1 MDGCRLHRAV
11 VKCRFETSVYWKSEA
26 IRSVALKHL
35 NPLRTLRLL
44 TALSAASSPV
54 YVPLFVGIAT
64 PMVSTSTVV
73 AQSPPGGSLPPIPPA
88 AQAFASLPSA
98 APAVPGVEVL
108 AKELLGKAQAALK
121 EGRKEV
127 ALKTLAQ
134 AQLVGPATAEW
145 NAEVQ
150 KTRKQFEAMGVTPAV
165 MDNAFIMAQ
174 QAMPNQLRSNGTML
188 PPLGLPVAANNTTA
202 PNNALPTLP
211 PLPGTVPSLQ
221 TLTPNPLRDQAVSLT
236 AQAKFAMDRGDVA
249 GARRMIDQAIAL
261 KVPDKDFGSSQTR
274 PWEVEL
280 AISSKEKLTG
290 NIMQASA
297 SMPSMQTG
305 VQNAG
310 GASPAQTNSVQ
321 NSLFQPKSDST
332 KVAPASG
339 VLSSFDAEVSGQ
351 DLYRQ
356 GVSEL
361 TAGNKKEAME
371 KFRAAYAKRSDL
383 DQATVSQLKDKLTQL
398 EPRSSGEPESISALS
413 AEGRES
419 QIKRQRLFSEVSG
432 EIADAERMAMANKPL
447 EALDKLRT
455 LRNRITQ
462 SDVDSNYRKSM
473 FTMVDKVSGNIEAWV
488 EQNKVAIQLDQRNKQ
503 IEDRMDIEAQ
513 SKAKSDLQVQTLVD
527 QYNDLIDQR
536 RFEEAIEVAKRVS
549 ELKPGSEIAAVMM
562 TKARAQARIEEYELI
577 RGLKE
582 ENFMRIM
589 LNTEMSST
597 PFDDNRPFAF
607 PSVKEW
613 TDLSERR
620 LKDKTDS
627 KILPSEKKIRE
638 ALDEPFSASF
648 DKRPLSEAMRTIG
661 EMFGVPVDIDQR
673 SIEEEGVT
681 VDTPVTLDL
690 QGNSIRL
697 KSALN
702 QILEKLNLTYAVKNE
717 TLTIQSRRFTQR
729 ELQTKTYNVKDLV
742 IPIPNFVSD
751 NNTGMAGALQAAFQA
766 QTSFASATV
775 RPQESTLT
783 ASRMASI
790 DPKSSVMAQIA
801 AMPNLT
807 GVSPSLAAAMPGAGL
822 SAYANASEGLGGGG
836 AMANYGELINLIQQT
851 ITPDAWDIGG
861 GTSTMLEF
869 RQNLSLVVSAPQET
883 HEAIADLLKS
893 LRSLG
898 DLQVTIEVKFIQLQD
913 TFFEQIGVDF
923 DVKFDDNVRQI
934 PRDDQG
940 PSVAVGLSSGLGSGA
955 PTFTSDLDLTLSNN
969 FTVTPPFGA
978 PDIGQA
984 TTFGMAILSDME
996 LFFFL
1001 QASQGNSR
1009 QNVLNAPKVTMY
1021 DGQTASIND
1030 TAQRPF
1036 VTSFQPVVG
1045 DFAVAQQPI
1054 IVVLNEGTMLN
1065 VQSVVSQDKRFVRM
1079 TLNPQFTRIESA
1091 DRQFTFQGRRSTRT
1105 GTVTSILNPNGS
1117 RIRDDEEEVTE
1128 GTTVQQPTFGTTN
1141 ISTTV
1146 NVPDGGTILLGGIKR
1161 LQEGRTERGT
1171 PILSKIPYLSRLFKN
1186 NAIGR
1191 TTNTLMMT
1199 VTPRI
1204 IIPEEEEELLGVSAA
1219 RP

>member
-1 MDGCRLHRAV
+1 M
-11 VKCRFETSVYWKSEA
+11 
-26 IRSVALKHL
+26 KHL

-88 AQAFASLPSA
+88 AQSYASPQNT

-108 AKELLGKAQAALK
+108 AKELLSKASAALK

-127 ALKTLAQ
+127 AVQTLAQ
-134 AQLVGPATAEW
+134 AQLVGPLTAEW
-145 NAEVQ
+145 TAEVQ
-150 KTRKQFEAMGVTPAV
+150 KTKKQFEAMGVTPAV
-165 MDNAFIMAQ
+165 MDNAYKMAQ
-174 QAMPNQLRSNGTML
+174 QAMPNQLRSNGTTL
-188 PPLGLPVAANNTTA
+188 PLLGLPVASNNPPPA
-202 PNNALPTLP
+202 LP
-211 PLPGTVPSLQ
+211 PLPGTAPNLQ
-221 TLTPNPLRDQAVSLT
+221 ALTPNPLRDQAVSLT

-249 GARRMIDQAIAL
+249 SARRMIDQAIAL
-261 KVPDKDFGSSQTR
+261 KVPDKDFGASQTR

-290 NIMQASA
+290 NIMQATA
-297 SMPSMQTG
+297 NMPTSQTG

-310 GASPAQTNSVQ
+310 GTAPAQTNSVQ
-321 NSLFQPKSDST
+321 NSVFQPKSDST

-339 VLSSFDAEVSGQ
+339 VLTSFDATTSGQ
-351 DLYRQ
+351 ELYQQ
-356 GVSEL
+356 GLSDL

-371 KFRAAYAKRSDL
+371 KFRAAYAKKSEL
-383 DQATVSQLKDKLTQL
+383 DPAVLSQLKDKLTQL
-398 EPRSSGEPESISALS
+398 EPRSSGEPESISALGV
-413 AEGRES
+413 EGRES

-503 IEDRMDIEAQ
+503 VEDRMDIESQ
-513 SKAKSDLQVQTLVD
+513 SRAKSDLQVQTLVD

-562 TKARAQARIEEYELI
+562 TKARAQARYEEYELI

-582 ENFMRIM
+582 ENFMRLM
-589 LNTEMSST
+589 LNTEISST

-613 TDLSERR
+613 TDLSDRR
-620 LKDKTDS
+620 LRDRTDS

-751 NNTGMAGALQAAFQA
+751 NNTGMSGALQAAFQA

-775 RPQESTLT
+775 RPQESALT

-790 DPKSSVMAQIA
+790 DPKSSVMTQIA
-801 AMPNLT
+801 AMPNMT
-807 GVSPSLAAAMPGAGL
+807 GMSPSLAAAMPGAGL

-836 AMANYGELINLIQQT
+836 AIANYQELITLIQQT

-861 GTSTMLEF
+861 GTSTMTEF

-923 DVKFDDNVRQI
+923 DVKFDDNVRQL

-984 TTFGMAILSDME
+984 TSFGMAILSDME

-1021 DGQTASIND
+1021 DGQSATIND

-1105 GTVTSILNPNGS
+1105 GTVTSILNPNGT
-1117 RIRDDEEEVTE
+1117 RVRDDEEDVVE

-1204 IIPEEEEELLGVSAA
+1204 IIPEEEEKSVKFQTFEFIFQE
-1219 RP
+1219 

>member
-1 MDGCRLHRAV
+1 
-11 VKCRFETSVYWKSEA
+11 
-26 IRSVALKHL
+26 
-35 NPLRTLRLL
+35 
-44 TALSAASSPV
+44 
-54 YVPLFVGIAT
+54 
-64 PMVSTSTVV
+64 
-73 AQSPPGGSLPPIPPA
+73 
-88 AQAFASLPSA
+88 
-98 APAVPGVEVL
+98 
-108 AKELLGKAQAALK
+108 
-121 EGRKEV
+121 
-127 ALKTLAQ
+127 
-134 AQLVGPATAEW
+134 
-145 NAEVQ
+145 
-150 KTRKQFEAMGVTPAV
+150 
-165 MDNAFIMAQ
+165 
-174 QAMPNQLRSNGTML
+174 
-188 PPLGLPVAANNTTA
+188 
-202 PNNALPTLP
+202 
-211 PLPGTVPSLQ
+211 
-221 TLTPNPLRDQAVSLT
+221 
-236 AQAKFAMDRGDVA
+236 
-249 GARRMIDQAIAL
+249 
-261 KVPDKDFGSSQTR
+261 
-274 PWEVEL
+274 
-280 AISSKEKLTG
+280 
-290 NIMQASA
+290 
-297 SMPSMQTG
+297 
-305 VQNAG
+305 
-310 GASPAQTNSVQ
+310 
-321 NSLFQPKSDST
+321 
-332 KVAPASG
+332 
-339 VLSSFDAEVSGQ
+339 
-351 DLYRQ
+351 
-356 GVSEL
+356 
-361 TAGNKKEAME
+361 
-371 KFRAAYAKRSDL
+371 
-383 DQATVSQLKDKLTQL
+383 
-398 EPRSSGEPESISALS
+398 
-413 AEGRES
+413 
-419 QIKRQRLFSEVSG
+419 
-432 EIADAERMAMANKPL
+432 
-447 EALDKLRT
+447 
-455 LRNRITQ
+455 
-462 SDVDSNYRKSM
+462 
-473 FTMVDKVSGNIEAWV
+473 
-488 EQNKVAIQLDQRNKQ
+488 
-503 IEDRMDIEAQ
+503 
-513 SKAKSDLQVQTLVD
+513 
-527 QYNDLIDQR
+527 
-536 RFEEAIEVAKRVS
+536 
-549 ELKPGSEIAAVMM
+549 
-562 TKARAQARIEEYELI
+562 
-577 RGLKE
+577 
-582 ENFMRIM
+582 
-589 LNTEMSST
+589 
-597 PFDDNRPFAF
+597 
-607 PSVKEW
+607 
-613 TDLSERR
+613 
-620 LKDKTDS
+620 
-627 KILPSEKKIRE
+627 
-638 ALDEPFSASF
+638 
-648 DKRPLSEAMRTIG
+648 
-661 EMFGVPVDIDQR
+661 
-673 SIEEEGVT
+673 
-681 VDTPVTLDL
+681 
-690 QGNSIRL
+690 
-697 KSALN
+697 
-702 QILEKLNLTYAVKNE
+702 
-717 TLTIQSRRFTQR
+717 
-729 ELQTKTYNVKDLV
+729 
-742 IPIPNFVSD
+742 
-751 NNTGMAGALQAAFQA
+751 
-766 QTSFASATV
+766 
-775 RPQESTLT
+775 
-783 ASRMASI
+783 MASI

-923 DVKFDDNVRQI
+923 DVKFDDNVRQL
-934 PRDDQG
+934 PREDQG